1 MLQVL
6 FRQLAY
12 RDLRLHRHRD
22 HGSGPTGVVIE
33 IPVLLGADSATAPPL
48 EPSPGPPPHQPA
60 PLPRP
65 RRRPARPDRDGV
77 GAAEPSA
84 HPAGDPAGTADPD
97 HHVFVE
103 PLAVGPTGPARSRRR
118 PVVCAIVVA
127 ALLVVLAVR
136 FRGDAVSRLSGVP
149 APRWHWLA
157 ACACCTALF
166 YVANGLSMRAAS
178 GLRVEL
184 RTVTG
189 VQVAAAATNRIIP
202 AGLGAIAIHLRFLE
216 KRGMTRPAALAAIAS
231 IKAAGAI
238 THLAGIVIVAGTL
251 SGSGIGEAVVS
262 PVRSTLDGIGT
273 GPVLV
278 GCVVVCA
285 LVTGTVAHPRVR
297 AMARPAVRA
306 FRAHVSVLAH
316 SPGRT
321 TVLLLSQA
329 GTRLFQI
336 LALACT
342 VWAFGASMSVMSVAT
357 VYLVGSMVAGAA
369 PTAGGVGALEPALA
383 FGLAAAGGDAA
394 AMLAVVLVYRVISFW
409 LPIVPGIVA
418 LAGLRRSGNL

>member
-1 MLQVL
+1 MRMLQVL

-12 RDLRLHRHRD
+12 RDLRLHRHDRD
-22 HGSGPTGVVIE
+22 HCSGPTGVVIE
-33 IPVLLGADSATAPPL
+33 IPVLLGAESATVPTD
-48 EPSPGPPPHQPA
+48 QPET
-60 PLPRP
+60 LPRQ
-65 RRRPARPDRDGV
+65 RRRPARPE
-77 GAAEPSA
+77 GAGAVLVE
-84 HPAGDPAGTADPD
+84 HPAGVTDPD
-97 HHVFVE
+97 RHVFHE
-103 PLAVGPTGPARSRRR
+103 PLAVGLARSRRR
-118 PVVCAIVVA
+118 PLVCGIVVA

-189 VQVAAAATNRIIP
+189 VQVAAAATNRIVP
-202 AGLGAIAIHLRFLE
+202 AGLGAIAVHLRFLE

-231 IKAAGAI
+231 IKGAGAI

-262 PVRSTLDGIGT
+262 PVRSTLDGIGA
-273 GPVLV
+273 GPVLL

-297 AMARPAVRA
+297 VMARPAVRA

-342 VWAFGASMSVMSVAT
+342 VWAFGASISVMAVAT

-394 AMLAVVLVYRVISFW
+394 TMLAAVLVYRVISFW
-409 LPIVPGIVA
+409 LPVLPGIVA

>member
-1 MLQVL
+1 M
-6 FRQLAY
+6 
-12 RDLRLHRHRD
+12 
-22 HGSGPTGVVIE
+22 
-33 IPVLLGADSATAPPL
+33 
-48 EPSPGPPPHQPA
+48 
-60 PLPRP
+60 
-65 RRRPARPDRDGV
+65 
-77 GAAEPSA
+77 
-84 HPAGDPAGTADPD
+84 
-97 HHVFVE
+97 
-103 PLAVGPTGPARSRRR
+103 
-118 PVVCAIVVA
+118 VCGIVVA

-136 FRGDAVSRLSGVP
+136 FRGDAASRLSGVP
-149 APRWHWLA
+149 APRWRWLA

-202 AGLGAIAIHLRFLE
+202 AGLGAIAVHLRFLE

-231 IKAAGAI
+231 IKAAGAVS
-238 THLAGIVIVAGTL
+238 HLVGIVIVAGTL

-262 PVRSTLDGIGT
+262 PVRSTLTGIGT
-273 GPVLV
+273 GPVLA
-278 GCVVVCA
+278 GCVV
-285 LVTGTVAHPRVR
+285 VTGTVAHPRVR

-306 FRAHVSVLAH
+306 FRTHMSVLAH

-342 VWAFGASMSVMSVAT
+342 VWAFGASISMMSVAT
-357 VYLVGSMVAGAA
+357 VYPVGSMVAGAA

-394 AMLAVVLVYRVISFW
+394 TMLAVVLVYRVISFW
-409 LPIVPGIVA
+409 LPVLPGVVA

>member
-6 FRQLAY
+6 FSQLAY
-12 RDLRLHRHRD
+12 RDLRLHRHDRD
-22 HGSGPTGVVIE
+22 HCSGPTGVVIE
-33 IPVLLGADSATAPPL
+33 IPVLLGAESAPVPTDPP
-48 EPSPGPPPHQPA
+48 ET
-60 PLPRP
+60 LPRQ
-65 RRRPARPDRDGV
+65 RRRPARPENV
-77 GAAEPSA
+77 GAVPAE
-84 HPAGDPAGTADPD
+84 HPAGAVDPD
-97 HHVFVE
+97 RHVFDE
-103 PLAVGPTGPARSRRR
+103 PLAVGLARSRRR
-118 PVVCAIVVA
+118 PLLCGIVVA

-178 GLRVEL
+178 GLRVQL

-189 VQVAAAATNRIIP
+189 VQVAAAAANRIVP
-202 AGLGAIAIHLRFLE
+202 AGLGAIAVHLRFLE
-216 KRGMTRPAALAAIAS
+216 KRGMTRPAALAAVAS
-231 IKAAGAI
+231 IKAAGAVS
-238 THLAGIVIVAGTL
+238 HLAGIVIVAGTL
-251 SGSGIGEAVVS
+251 SDSGIGAAVVS
-262 PVRSTLDGIGT
+262 PVRSTLEGIGA
-273 GPVLV
+273 GPVLL

-306 FRAHVSVLAH
+306 FRAHLSVLAH
-316 SPGRT
+316 SPGRA

-342 VWAFGASMSVMSVAT
+342 VWAFGASISVMSVAT

-394 AMLAVVLVYRVISFW
+394 TMLAAVLVYRVISFW
-409 LPIVPGIVA
+409 LPVLPGIVA

>member
-1 MLQVL
+1 MRMLQLL
-6 FRQLAY
+6 FSQLAY
-12 RDLRLHRHRD
+12 RDLRLHRHDRD
-22 HGSGPTGVVIE
+22 HRSGPTGVVIE
-33 IPVLLGADSATAPPL
+33 IPVLLGTDSVTAPPL
-48 EPSPGPPPHQPA
+48 GPPPHQTE
-60 PLPRP
+60 PLTRQHP
-65 RRRPARPDRDGV
+65 RPARPTHDGV
-77 GAAEPSA
+77 SSHEPAAISA
-84 HPAGDPAGTADPD
+84 GSPTDATDPD
-97 HHVFVE
+97 RHVFDQ
-103 PLAVGPTGPARSRRR
+103 PLAVGPARSRRR
-118 PVVCAIVVA
+118 PVVCGIVVA

-136 FRGDAVSRLSGVP
+136 FRGDAASRLSGVP

-189 VQVAAAATNRIIP
+189 VQVAAAATNRIVP
-202 AGLGAIAIHLRFLE
+202 AGLGAIAVHLRFLE

-231 IKAAGAI
+231 IKAASAVS
-238 THLAGIVIVAGTL
+238 HLVGIVIVIVAGTL

-262 PVRSTLDGIGT
+262 PVRSTLTGIGT
-273 GPVLV
+273 GPVLA

-306 FRAHVSVLAH
+306 FRTHMSVLAH

-342 VWAFGASMSVMSVAT
+342 VWAFGASISMMSVAT

-394 AMLAVVLVYRVISFW
+394 TMLAVVLVYRVISFW
-409 LPIVPGIVA
+409 LPVLPGVVA

>member
-1 MLQVL
+1 MLQLL
-6 FRQLAY
+6 FSQLAY
-12 RDLRLHRHRD
+12 RDLRLHRHDRD
-22 HGSGPTGVVIE
+22 HRSGPTGVVIE
-33 IPVLLGADSATAPPL
+33 IPVLLGAESATVPTD
-48 EPSPGPPPHQPA
+48 QPEA
-60 PLPRP
+60 LLRQ
-65 RRRPARPDRDGV
+65 RHRPARPE
-77 GAAEPSA
+77 GAGAVLAE
-84 HPAGDPAGTADPD
+84 HPAGRTDPD
-97 HHVFVE
+97 RHVFDE
-103 PLAVGPTGPARSRRR
+103 PLAVGLARSRRR
-118 PVVCAIVVA
+118 PLVCGIVVA

-189 VQVAAAATNRIIP
+189 VQVAAAATNRIVP
-202 AGLGAIAIHLRFLE
+202 AGLGAIAVHLRFLE

-231 IKAAGAI
+231 IKGAGAI

-251 SGSGIGEAVVS
+251 SGSGIGAAVVS
-262 PVRSTLDGIGT
+262 PVRSTLDGIGA
-273 GPVLV
+273 GPVLL

-342 VWAFGASMSVMSVAT
+342 VWAFGASISVMSVAT

-394 AMLAVVLVYRVISFW
+394 TMLAVVLVYRVISFW
-409 LPIVPGIVA
+409 LPVLPGIVA